1 MNAYLSDL
9 RNIARV
15 LGGDVTGRDSV
26 NVPGPGHGKQDRS
39 LSIKLNARAPGGFV
53 VYSHAGDNPI
63 ECRDYVRERLGLA
76 PWDGRHG
83 RSPLVVT
90 QSSSPDHDKE
100 RRKQIALR
108 LWSQSVDPIGSIV
121 EHYLREHRGLSL
133 SEDISGSVI
142 RFHGALRFDEFT
154 CLPSMV
160 CLMRDI
166 ETNEPCGIHR
176 TFLDRDTGS
185 KIDRKMLGIAKGAA
199 IKFDVNPNNTLT
211 IGEGM
216 ETTLSA
222 RAAGH
227 SPAWALGSSGMV
239 ANFPVLKRLSEITI
253 LEENDPTSRRDVK
266 KCARRYLDARRPVN
280 IVTSKIG
287 NDFNDAW
294 RAMK

>member
-39 LSIKLNARAPGGFV
+39 LSIKLNARAPGQFV

-76 PWDGRHG
+76 PWDGRYG

-154 CLPSMV
+154 CLPGMI
-160 CLMRDI
+160 CLLRDI

-199 IKFDVNPNNTLT
+199 IKFDVNHNNTLT
-211 IGEGM
+211 IGEGV

-222 RAAGH
+222 RAAAEVEDVLSNAMCFQGAWEADRVYRRGACVSH
-227 SPAWALGSSGMV
+227 SGSLWFALTESSVDVRPGSGGKTWKMTMKSGV
-239 ANFPVLKRLSEITI
+239 WN
-253 LEENDPTSRRDVK
+253 
-266 KCARRYLDARRPVN
+266 DAR
-280 IVTSKIG
+280 
-287 NDFNDAW
+287 
-294 RAMK
+294 